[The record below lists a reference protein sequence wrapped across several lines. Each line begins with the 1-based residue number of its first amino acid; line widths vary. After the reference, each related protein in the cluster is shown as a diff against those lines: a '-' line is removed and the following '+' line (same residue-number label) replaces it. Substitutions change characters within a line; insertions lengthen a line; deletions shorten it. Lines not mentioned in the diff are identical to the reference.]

1 MAAKKVSEVVY
12 EFPYGESHTHTVVA
26 ATDIPNLEDKKPGL
40 YGWYIRVLP
49 KETAVNDLN
58 WYGSFFGSKKYSVDL
73 SATLGEQYAGD
84 LSLRPAFD
92 AAMPANM
99 ALISTVTAV
108 FSPPIYVGIAKNVRS
123 RLLTHLAKLREALIT
138 PFTLAISGDL
148 TADSDEESSFFGG
161 RVGNLLRA
169 QGIDDVRHLFV
180 KIVFQPVDDLAQRK
194 AVEHFANRVYFPF
207 CGRR

>member
-1 MAAKKVSEVVY
+1 MGAEKITEIVY
-12 EFPYGESHTHTVVA
+12 KFPYGESHSYSVVA

-40 YGWYIRVLP
+40 YAWYIRVLP
-49 KETAVNDLN
+49 KETAVNDLV
-58 WYGSFFGSKKYSVDL
+58 WYGSFFGSKKYSAQL
-73 SATLGEQYAGD
+73 SAALGEKYVGD
-84 LSLRPAFD
+84 LSRQPAFD
-92 AAMPANM
+92 ATMPANM
-99 ALISTVTAV
+99 ALVSTVTTV
-108 FSPPIYVGIAKNVRS
+108 FSPPIYIGIAKNVRS

-138 PFTLAISGDL
+138 PFILEISGDL
-148 TADSDEESSFFGG
+148 NADSDEESSFFGG
-161 RVGNLLRA
+161 RVGDLLRA

>member
-1 MAAKKVSEVVY
+1 MSVQKKGEIIYS
-12 EFPYGESHTHTVVA
+12 FPYGERHPHIVVA
-26 ATDIPNLEDKKPGL
+26 ATEVENLQDKKPGF
-40 YGWYIRVLP
+40 YAWYIRVLP
-49 KETAVNDLN
+49 KETNVADLK

-73 SATLGEQYAGD
+73 SATLGEHYEGD
-84 LSLRPAFD
+84 LSLRPVFD
-92 AAMPANM
+92 ATMPAKM
-99 ALISTVTAV
+99 ALISTVTTV
-108 FSPPIYVGIAKNVRS
+108 FSPPIYIGIAKNVKA

-138 PFTLAISGDL
+138 PFTVAISGNL
-148 TADSDEESSFFGG
+148 IGDSDEESSFFGE

-194 AVEHFANRVYFPF
+194 AVEHFVNRVYFPL